1 MKKIFILIAVHLILF
16 SCAQIYPLNTNTSV
30 PTNAYIQDLNNELI
44 PYEGTWKGSWDN
56 KTFFVTFKRIKKLL
70 DHRENNPYY
79 KDVIIGKFKVLDSS
93 GSILYDNTNL
103 ADNNTKIEG
112 ARFFTIPNKR
122 YVLLYV
128 DHDICDISGDI
139 FLSFTDSSNTTLDW
153 KLMDTTDIIT
163 SSCQYYNSNPF
174 PRPLPDNITLTKQ

>member
-1 MKKIFILIAVHLILF
+1 MKKIFILITVHLILF

-44 PYEGTWKGSWDN
+44 PYEGTWKGTWNN
-56 KTFFVTFKRIKKLL
+56 KTLIVTFKRIKKLL

-79 KDVIIGKFKVLDSS
+79 KDVIVGKFKVLDSS
-93 GSILYDNTNL
+93 GNILYDNTNL
-103 ADNNTKIEG
+103 ADSNTKIEG
-112 ARFFTIPNKR
+112 SRFFTIPNKR
-122 YVLLYV
+122 YVLLYL

-139 FLSFTDSSNTTLDW
+139 FVSFTDSSNTTLDW